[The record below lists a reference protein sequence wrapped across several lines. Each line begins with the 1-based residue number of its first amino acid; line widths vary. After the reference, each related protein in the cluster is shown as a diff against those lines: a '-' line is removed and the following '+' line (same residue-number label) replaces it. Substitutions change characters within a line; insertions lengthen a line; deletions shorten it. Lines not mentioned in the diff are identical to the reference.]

1 MGKTETE
8 DLSLFRRRDAWAVSF
23 VIPIFIMIVI
33 FVQRGI
39 FPFGDECF
47 LRTDLYHQYAPFFS
61 EFKYKLSTGGSL
73 LYSWD
78 VGMGVNFSA
87 IYAYYLAS
95 PLNWLIIL
103 CPKKYVIEFITVM
116 IVVKT
121 GICGLTM
128 TWYLQK
134 HTEAD
139 RLYPSFFGIF
149 YAMSAYMCAYS
160 WNVMWLDCIL
170 LFPLIMYGAEQ
181 LVSKDRWIMY
191 TVTLGL
197 SITSNYYISIMICM
211 FLVIWFFA
219 LIILEGK
226 MTPKRFLTAG
236 LRFAFCSLIAGGLA
250 AAVLIP
256 EVFAL
261 QATAS
266 GDFTFPKTFSCYF
279 SILDMLARH
288 IGNVSVET
296 GLDHWPNIY
305 CGVGVFQLMILYVV
319 NRKIPLKEKAVYG
332 TVLIFFLASFSIN
345 VLNYIWHGFH
355 YPNSLPARQ
364 GFIYIFLVL
373 YLCCRTV
380 FLRDGNTRGDLKLSF
395 LLSFC
400 FIVFCQKF
408 VENEDFHFVV
418 YYAAMIFVALYA
430 LIHWMVRV
438 RRLNVNTAAFFL
450 LALVAVEAA
459 VNMTATT
466 VPTTNRK
473 NYTADNAD
481 VISLRNTVADQ
492 PFTRFEKVKRK
503 SKDDG
508 AWMNF
513 PSVSLF
519 SSMAYKHL
527 GDFLRHL
534 GCESSVNAYSITGS
548 TPFAD
553 AFLNVRYAFY
563 PSESFNPAL
572 RLVATSGDTWL
583 YENPSTF
590 PLGYMVSSD
599 LEENWELSLDDPAA
613 VQNDLAS
620 LFRTSPLLIRN
631 ECSTSGTTC
640 TFTADADGEY
650 YANAT
655 SSRINKVRADLP
667 GGDQT
672 FDNLSRHFFMELGT
686 LYEGE
691 TVTLQETGE
700 ASGADLDCHIYR
712 FDYAAL
718 EELRN
723 AMVKEPMTI
732 TSFSDT
738 HIEGTVTSAEPG
750 VLLTSIPYD
759 KGWKVTADGRT
770 LDTEE
775 YFDAFLAVRLPAGT
789 HNMTF
794 DFRPRGRTEGILVTI
809 ASLVLLLGAA
819 AFSLLRRKHPDPED
833 EDFEEEEEDFEEE
846 TDPEDGNFADE
857 KLPDEEDTEA
867 EDTVAEDTEE
877 DIPDREKVSDIT
889 DNSGPAEAAREQE
902 TSAAENRPEGENE

>member
-1 MGKTETE
+1 MSHTETE
-8 DLSLFRRRDAWAVSF
+8 DLSLFRRRDAWIVSF
-23 VIPIFIMIVI
+23 FIPIFIMIVI

-103 CPKKYVIEFITVM
+103 CPKKYVIEFITIM
-116 IVVKT
+116 IVLKT
-121 GICGLTM
+121 GACGLTM

-134 HTEAD
+134 HTDSD
-139 RLYPSFFGIF
+139 RLYPAFFGIF

-170 LFPLIMYGAEQ
+170 LFPLIIYGAEK
-181 LVSKDRWIMY
+181 LVSENRWLMY

-211 FLVIWFFA
+211 FLVIWFFC
-219 LIILEGK
+219 LVILEGK
-226 MTPKRFLTAG
+226 MTLQRFLRTG
-236 LRFAFCSLIAGGLA
+236 VQFACCSLIAGGLA
-250 AAVLIP
+250 AAVLVP

-266 GDFTFPKTFSCYF
+266 GDFSFPKTFTAYF

-305 CGVGVFQLMILYVV
+305 CGVAVFQLMILYVV
-319 NRKIPLKEKAVYG
+319 NRKVPLKEKAVYG

-373 YLCCRTV
+373 YLCCRAV
-380 FLRDGNTRGDLKLSF
+380 YLRDGNTKADLKLSF

-400 FIVFCQKF
+400 FIIFCQKF
-408 VENEDFHFVV
+408 VDNEDFHFVV
-418 YYAAMIFVALYA
+418 YYAALLFVALYG
-430 LIHWMVRV
+430 LILWMIRV
-438 RRLNVNTAAFFL
+438 RRLNLNTAAFFL

-459 VNMTATT
+459 INMTATT

-473 NYTADNAD
+473 NYVADNAD

-519 SSMAYKHL
+519 SSMAYKNL
-527 GDFLRHL
+527 GNFLRNL

-563 PSESFNPAL
+563 SSETFNPAL
-572 RLVATSGDTWL
+572 KLKASSGEIWL

-590 PLGYMVSSD
+590 PLAYMVAPD
-599 LEENWELSLDDPAA
+599 LQENWVLSLDDPAE
-613 VQNDLAS
+613 VQNDLATLYS
-620 LFRTSPLLIRN
+620 TSPLLIRN
-631 ECSTSGTTC
+631 DSSTSGATC
-640 TFTADADGEY
+640 TFTAEADGEY
-650 YANAT
+650 YAYAV
-655 SSRINKVRADLP
+655 SSKINKVRADLP
-667 GGDQT
+667 GGSAT
-672 FDNLSRHFFMELGT
+672 FDNLNRHFFMELGT

-691 TVTLQETGE
+691 KVTLQESGD
-700 ASGADLDCHIYR
+700 ASGADLNCHIYR
-712 FDYAAL
+712 FDYDAL
-718 EELRN
+718 AELRE
-723 AMVKEPMTI
+723 AMVQEEMEI
-732 TSFSDT
+732 TEFSDT
-738 HIEGTVTSAEPG
+738 HIEGTVTAANAG
-750 VLLTSIPYD
+750 MLLTSIPYD
-759 KGWKVTADGRT
+759 KGWTVKADGRT

-775 YFDAFLAVRLPAGT
+775 YFNAFLAARLPAGT
-789 HNMTF
+789 HHMTF
-794 DFRPRGRTEGILVTI
+794 DFRPRGRTEGILITLV
-809 ASLVLLLGAA
+809 SLALLAGAA
-819 AFSLLRRKHPDPED
+819 VFSLLRRKRKGTDPDPED
-833 EDFEEEEEDFEEE
+833 
-846 TDPEDGNFADE
+846 ADE
-857 KLPDEEDTEA
+857 DDLSEEDTEA
-867 EDTVAEDTEE
+867 ETLAGEPEDPGTEMTE
-877 DIPDREKVSDIT
+877 D
-889 DNSGPAEAAREQE
+889 AA
-902 TSAAENRPEGENE
+902 AAEESHRDLSPEPEADIKKEMTAQTEAPEDKMMVQSDAPEGENE

>member
-1 MGKTETE
+1 MDHMDTE
-8 DLSLFRRRDAWAVSF
+8 DYSWFRRRDAWIVSF
-23 VIPIFIMIVI
+23 FIPVFIMIVI
-33 FVQRGI
+33 FIQRGI

-95 PLNWLIIL
+95 PLNWLIVL
-103 CPKKYVIEFITVM
+103 CPKKYVIEFITIM

-121 GICGLTM
+121 GLCGLTM

-134 HTEAD
+134 HTEED
-139 RLYPSFFGIF
+139 RLYPAFFGIF

-170 LFPLIMYGAEQ
+170 LFPLIIYGAEK
-181 LVSKDRWIMY
+181 LVSENRWIMY

-211 FLVIWFFA
+211 FLIIWFFC
-219 LIILEGK
+219 LVILEGK
-226 MTPKRFLTAG
+226 MTPQRFLKTG
-236 LRFAFCSLIAGGLA
+236 MQFACCSLVAGGLA

-256 EVFAL
+256 EVYAL

-266 GDFTFPKTFSCYF
+266 GDFSFPKTFSCYF

-288 IGNVSVET
+288 IGNISVET
-296 GLDHWPNIY
+296 GLDHWPNIF
-305 CGVGVFQLMILYVV
+305 CGVAVFQLMILYVV
-319 NRKIPLKEKAVYG
+319 NRKVSLKEKAVYG

-364 GFIYIFLVL
+364 SFIYIFLVL
-373 YLCCRTV
+373 YLCCRAV
-380 FLRDGNTRGDLKLSF
+380 YLWDGNTGKDLKLSF
-395 LLSFC
+395 LLSFL
-400 FIVFCQKF
+400 FVVFCQKF
-408 VENEDFHFVV
+408 VDNEDFHFVV
-418 YYAAMIFVALYA
+418 YYAAMLFVALYA
-430 LIHWMVRV
+430 LILWMVRE
-438 RRLNVNTAAFFL
+438 RRMNRNTAAFIL
-450 LALVAVEAA
+450 MALVAVEAA

-481 VISLRNTVADQ
+481 VISLRNTVSDQ

-519 SSMAYKHL
+519 SSMAYKNL
-527 GDFLRHL
+527 GTLLRDL
-534 GCESSVNAYSITGS
+534 GCESSVNAYSINGS
-548 TPFAD
+548 TPFVD

-563 PSESFNPAL
+563 SSESYNPAL
-572 RLVATSGDTWL
+572 KLVASSGNTWL

-590 PLGYMVSSD
+590 PLAYMVRPD
-599 LEENWELSLDDPAA
+599 LEENWERKLDDPAD
-613 VQNDLAS
+613 VQNDLSS
-620 LFRTSPLLIRN
+620 LFFTSPMLIMN
-631 ECSTSGTTC
+631 ESSTTGATC

-650 YANAT
+650 YAYAL
-655 SSRINKVRADLP
+655 SSKINKVRADLP

-672 FDNLSRHFFMELGT
+672 YDNLNRHFFMELGT

-691 TVTLQETGE
+691 RVTLTESGE
-700 ASGADLDCHIYR
+700 ASGATLDCHIYR
-712 FDYAAL
+712 FDYNAL
-718 EELRN
+718 AELRA
-723 AMVKEPMTI
+723 AMVTEPMEI
-732 TSFSDT
+732 TAFSDT
-738 HIEGTVTSAEPG
+738 HIEGTVTASEAG
-750 VLLTSIPYD
+750 MLLTSIPYD
-759 KGWKVTADGRT
+759 KGWTVTADGRT
-770 LDTEE
+770 LDTDE
-775 YFDAFLAVRLPAGT
+775 YFNAFLAVRLPAGT
-789 HNMTF
+789 HQMTF
-794 DFRPRGRTEGILVTI
+794 DFRPRGRTEGILITI
-809 ASLVLLLGAA
+809 VSLVLLLGAA
-819 AFSLLRRKHPDPED
+819 AFSVIHKKHSAEETPED
-833 EDFEEEEEDFEEE
+833 ETSEEDSEIF
-846 TDPEDGNFADE
+846 
-857 KLPDEEDTEA
+857 DEEDASEEGLEDSEA
-867 EDTVAEDTEE
+867 FSEE
-877 DIPDREKVSDIT
+877 
-889 DNSGPAEAAREQE
+889 
-902 TSAAENRPEGENE
+902 ENERKNDIQASADIIDENE

>member
-1 MGKTETE
+1 MGNTETE

-95 PLNWLIIL
+95 PLNWLIVL
-103 CPKKYVIEFITVM
+103 CPKKYVIEFITIM

-121 GICGLTM
+121 GLCGLTM
-128 TWYLQK
+128 TWYLQR
-134 HTEAD
+134 HTEED
-139 RLYPSFFGIF
+139 RLYPAFFGIF

-170 LFPLIMYGAEQ
+170 LFPLIIYGAEK
-181 LVSKDRWIMY
+181 LVSENRWIMY

-211 FLVIWFFA
+211 FLIIWFFC
-219 LIILEGK
+219 LVILEGK
-226 MTPKRFLTAG
+226 MTPRRFLKTG
-236 LRFAFCSLIAGGLA
+236 VQFACCSLVAGGLA

-266 GDFTFPKTFSCYF
+266 GDFSFPKTFSCYF

-288 IGNVSVET
+288 IGNISVET
-296 GLDHWPNIY
+296 GLDHWPNIF
-305 CGVGVFQLMILYVV
+305 CGVAVFQLMILYVV
-319 NRKIPLKEKAVYG
+319 NRKVSLKEKAVYG

-364 GFIYIFLVL
+364 SFIYIFLVL
-373 YLCCRTV
+373 YLCCRAV
-380 FLRDGNTRGDLKLSF
+380 YLWDGNTGKDLKLSF
-395 LLSFC
+395 LLSFL
-400 FIVFCQKF
+400 FVVFCQKF
-408 VENEDFHFVV
+408 VDNEDFHFVV
-418 YYAAMIFVALYA
+418 YYAAMLFVALYA
-430 LIHWMVRV
+430 LILWMVRE
-438 RRLNVNTAAFFL
+438 RRMNRNTAAFIL
-450 LALVAVEAA
+450 MALVAVEAA

-481 VISLRNTVADQ
+481 VISLRNTVSDQ
-492 PFTRFEKVKRK
+492 PFTRFEKVRRK

-519 SSMAYKHL
+519 SSMAYKNL
-527 GDFLRHL
+527 GTLLRDL
-534 GCESSVNAYSITGS
+534 GCESSVNAYSINGS
-548 TPFAD
+548 TPFVD

-563 PSESFNPAL
+563 SSESYNPAL
-572 RLVATSGDTWL
+572 KLVASSGNTWL

-590 PLGYMVSSD
+590 PLAYMVRPD
-599 LEENWELSLDDPAA
+599 LEENWERKLDDPAD
-613 VQNDLAS
+613 VQNDLSS
-620 LFRTSPLLIRN
+620 LFFTSPMLIMN
-631 ECSTSGTTC
+631 ESSTTGATC

-650 YANAT
+650 YAYAL
-655 SSRINKVRADLP
+655 SSKINKVRADLP

-672 FDNLSRHFFMELGT
+672 YDNLNRHFFMELGT

-691 TVTLQETGE
+691 RVTLTESGE
-700 ASGADLDCHIYR
+700 ASGATLDCHIYR
-712 FDYAAL
+712 FDYNAL
-718 EELRN
+718 AELRA
-723 AMVKEPMTI
+723 AMVTEPMEI

-738 HIEGTVTSAEPG
+738 HIEGTVTASEAG
-750 VLLTSIPYD
+750 MLLTSIPYD
-759 KGWKVTADGRT
+759 KGWTVTADGRT
-770 LDTEE
+770 LDTDE
-775 YFDAFLAVRLPAGT
+775 YFNAFLAVRLPAGT
-789 HNMTF
+789 HQMTF
-794 DFRPRGRTEGILVTI
+794 DFRPRGRTEGILITI
-809 ASLVLLLGAA
+809 VSLVLLLGAA
-819 AFSLLRRKHPDPED
+819 AFSVIHKKHSGEVTPED
-833 EDFEEEEEDFEEE
+833 ETSEEDSEVF
-846 TDPEDGNFADE
+846 
-857 KLPDEEDTEA
+857 DEEDASEEGLEDSEA
-867 EDTVAEDTEE
+867 S
-877 DIPDREKVSDIT
+877 PEK
-889 DNSGPAEAAREQE
+889 
-902 TSAAENRPEGENE
+902 ENERKNDIQASADIIDENE